1 MTLTLITIMF
11 ICATISLAV
20 SIIRKIRQYHAMIAK
35 LREEELRREAVRDW
49 MKAFEAREPAQTE
62 SVRVEWIEK
71 K

>member
-1 MTLTLITIMF
+1 MTLALITITI
-11 ICATISLAV
+11 ICATISLAISV
-20 SIIRKIRQYHAMIAK
+20 IHKIRHYCAMIAK

-49 MKAFEAREPAQTE
+49 MKAFEAREPVQTE